1 MYSMSSLTDVDRV
14 AAVALFADGYGS
26 EAVASL
32 LGVSKKSVAHLYDK
46 WRVRGSGALVVKP
59 TRRMFSFEAKLAVV
73 QRFLAGESKID
84 IAREQD
90 LSSVKLIEDWV
101 RTYRREGES
110 GLRPKPRGRPRKTV
124 TDAPKEPSELERLQR
139 ENERLR
145 AQVAY
150 LGKLRALRAQK
161 RQ

>member
-1 MYSMSSLTDVDRV
+1 MYSRSSLSDVDRV
-14 AAVALFADGYGS
+14 AAVALFVDSYGS

-32 LGVSKKSVAHLYDK
+32 LGVGKKAVAHLYDR
-46 WRVRGSGALVVKP
+46 WRIRGSGALVAKR
-59 TRRMFSFEAKLAVV
+59 TKRMFSFEEKLAVV

-84 IAREQD
+84 IARDED
-90 LSSVKLIEDWV
+90 LSSVKLIEDWLRV
-101 RTYRREGES
+101 YRREGES
-110 GLRPKPRGRPRKTV
+110 GLRPKPRGRPRAST
-124 TDAPKEPSELERLQR
+124 AAARQELSELDRLRQ

-145 AQVAY
+145 AEVAY